1 MQSPTVATHA
11 PARRRMKKVSVT
23 IPSSVGIQSQL
34 PEFPACSNEEKQH
47 LRSARHD
54 AYIRYQH
61 HAQQVRS
68 LVQEPKTI
76 GQGFSNNCTVV
87 EEQEAEQEAE
97 VLLKRVLDQ
106 ERRALEQEQ
115 HALERLKASVAN
127 TTQIFQQLHTCASVE
142 AFEHVDLGASD
153 ITGVS
158 TATSLPTRSRI
169 VLDVHPL

>member
-1 MQSPTVATHA
+1 
-11 PARRRMKKVSVT
+11 MKKVSVT
-23 IPSSVGIQSQL
+23 IPSSAGIQSQL
-34 PEFPACSNEEKQH
+34 PGFPACSNEEKQH

-61 HAQQVRS
+61 HAQQVRT

-76 GQGFSNNCTVV
+76 GQGFSNNCIVV
-87 EEQEAEQEAE
+87 EEQEEQEAE

-115 HALERLKASVAN
+115 HALERLEASVAN
-127 TTQIFQQLHTCASVE
+127 TSQIFQQLHTCASVK
-142 AFEHVDLGASD
+142 AFEQVDLGASG